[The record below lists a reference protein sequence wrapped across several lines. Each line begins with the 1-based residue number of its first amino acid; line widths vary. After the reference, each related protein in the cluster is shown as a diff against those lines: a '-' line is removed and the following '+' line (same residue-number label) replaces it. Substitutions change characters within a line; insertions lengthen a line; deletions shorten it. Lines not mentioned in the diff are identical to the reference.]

1 MHIKIIA
8 SESMGTRSMA
18 TYIETKDAKIF
29 IDPGVNLAEKRFGL
43 PPHPIEIEQKERD
56 WNEIVRFIEKSEIVI
71 ITHYHY
77 DHFNPSSDP
86 EIFRDKFL
94 LIKHPTEN
102 INESQKKRAEEF
114 LRKIKRAPTEIIF
127 ADGKELFAGE
137 TRILFSK
144 PVFHGKDPT
153 LGYVL
158 EVLIDD
164 GNDRFL
170 FTSDV
175 QGPVREDQVEFIL
188 ENRPRI
194 IFLDGPG
201 TYLMNQRVSK
211 EDIERAFNNI
221 ASILQQD
228 YIELVVIDHHFL
240 RDANWKRLL
249 TTYVPSSLSTKIKT
263 AAEYVGK
270 PLRLLEANRKKLWK
284 EY

>member
-114 LRKIKRAPTEIIF
+114 LRKIKRVPTEIIF

-158 EVLIDD
+158 EVLMDD

-221 ASILQQD
+221 TSILQQD

-270 PLRLLEANRKKLWK
+270 PLRLLEANRRKLWK

>member
-8 SESMGTRSMA
+8 AESMGTRSMA
-18 TYIETKDAKIF
+18 TYIETRDAKIF

-56 WNEIVRFIEKSEIVI
+56 WNEIVRFIEKSEIII

-114 LRKIKRAPTEIIF
+114 LRKIKRTPVEIIF

-188 ENRPRI
+188 KNRPRI

-201 TYLMNQRVSK
+201 TYLVNQRVSK
-211 EDIERAFNNI
+211 EDIKRAFDNI
-221 ASILQQD
+221 VSILQQD

-249 TTYVPSSLSTKIKT
+249 ITYVPPFLSTKIKT

-270 PLRLLEANRKKLWK
+270 PLRLLEANRRKLWK

>member
-114 LRKIKRAPTEIIF
+114 LRKIKRVPTEIIF

-221 ASILQQD
+221 TSILQQD

-270 PLRLLEANRKKLWK
+270 PLRLLEANRRKLWK